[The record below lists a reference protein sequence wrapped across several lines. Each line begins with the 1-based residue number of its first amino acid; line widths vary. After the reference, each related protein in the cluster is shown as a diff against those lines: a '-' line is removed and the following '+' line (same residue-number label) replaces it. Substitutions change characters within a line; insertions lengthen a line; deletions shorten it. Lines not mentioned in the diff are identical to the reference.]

1 MFSRIDPKE
10 LNQNVF
16 SMIGEQWMLVTAGTV
31 ERCNTMTASWGG
43 LGVLWGKPVG
53 TVYIRP
59 QRYTLE
65 FVERENCFTL
75 SFFGEEYR
83 KALALCGS
91 HDYFTVSILPEEA
104 KKVTAL
110 CGSKSGRD
118 VDKVKECGFT
128 VAGAA
133 CGAPYFEEA
142 GLVLVCKKAYWQD
155 IDPTHFLDGEL
166 DGKWYPERDYHRI
179 FIGEIVEVLK
189 KN

>member
-1 MFSRIDPKE
+1 M
-10 LNQNVF
+10 
-16 SMIGEQWMLVTAGTV
+16 
-31 ERCNTMTASWGG
+31 
-43 LGVLWGKPVG
+43 
-53 TVYIRP
+53 
-59 QRYTLE
+59 
-65 FVERENCFTL
+65 
-75 SFFGEEYR
+75 
-83 KALALCGS
+83 
-91 HDYFTVSILPEEA
+91 
-104 KKVTAL
+104 TAL

-155 IDPTHFLDGEL
+155 MDPTHFLDGEL

>member
-1 MFSRIDPKE
+1 MFGRIDPKE

-16 SMIGEQWMLVTAGTV
+16 SMIGEQWMLVTAGTA

-43 LGVLWGKPVG
+43 LGVLWGKPVA

-65 FVERENCFTL
+65 FVEREDCFTL

-83 KALALCGS
+83 KAL
-91 HDYFTVSILPEEA
+91 
-104 KKVTAL
+104 AL

-142 GLVLVCKKAYWQD
+142 GLVLVCKKAYGQD
-155 IDPTHFLDGEL
+155 MDPTHFLDGEL
-166 DGKWYPERDYHRI
+166 DGKWYPEKDYHRI